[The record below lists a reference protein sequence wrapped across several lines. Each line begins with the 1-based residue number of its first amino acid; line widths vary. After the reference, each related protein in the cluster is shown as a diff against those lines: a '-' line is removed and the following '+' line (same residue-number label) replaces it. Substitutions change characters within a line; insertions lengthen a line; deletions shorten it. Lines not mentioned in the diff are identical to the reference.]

1 MIVYKHIRLDT
12 NVVFYIGIGSKV
24 SRAFS
29 KGRRNPHWH
38 NIVKK
43 VGYRVEI
50 IAECDT
56 RKEASLIERD
66 LILQYGR
73 IGIDPNG
80 TLVNMTK
87 GGDGGDTITNH
98 PNRDQILKKRSIAL
112 KGKNRPLKVV
122 ESMINGWKN
131 WYDSLS
137 DEEKKLLSNK
147 QMKSLKNRIQSDGL
161 TEAEI
166 KHREESKS
174 RLIELNKS
182 EKRRLEQSIR
192 MKEQQ
197 TGKVFTDEH
206 KKNIGRSSSGRISVH
221 RRAVVIEG
229 VEYAAQGIAS
239 KSLNIPMSTLKYR
252 LNSDKFPQ
260 YHYK

>member
-1 MIVYKHIRLDT
+1 MVVYKHIRLDT
-12 NVVFYIGIGSKV
+12 NEVFYVGIGSKI

-29 KGRRNPHWH
+29 KGRRNPYWH

-43 VGYRVEI
+43 TDYIVEI
-50 IAECDT
+50 VQHCET
-56 RKEASLIERD
+56 REEASDIERD

-87 GGDGGDTITNH
+87 GGDGGDTITDH
-98 PNRDQILKKRSIAL
+98 PNRDEILEKKSNAL
-112 KGKNRPLKVV
+112 KGISRPPDVIKK
-122 ESMINGWKN
+122 MTKGWKK
-131 WYDSLS
+131 WYDSLT

-147 QMKSLKNRIQSDGL
+147 QMPALKDRRMSKGL
-161 TEAEI
+161 TESEI

-182 EKRRLEQSIR
+182 DKRRLEQSIR

-197 TGKVFTDEH
+197 TGKIFTDEH
-206 KKNIGRSSSGRISVH
+206 RKNIGEASKGRISVH
-221 RRAVVIEG
+221 RKCVIIDDI
-229 VEYAAQGIAS
+229 EYPAQKIAS
-239 KSLNIPMSTLKYR
+239 ELLGIPMTTLRRR
-252 LNSDKFPQ
+252 LNSDKFPNYQ
-260 YHYK
+260 YK